1 MESSDY
7 SDDESSVFSSGSS
20 TDVSTDSQ
28 DLTPMSKK
36 RRENYLQ
43 GKIRFSSSSIVVVI

>member
-7 SDDESSVFSSGSS
+7 SDDESSIFSSGSS

-36 RRENYLQ
+36 PKRELFARE
-43 GKIRFSSSSIVVVI
+43 KS